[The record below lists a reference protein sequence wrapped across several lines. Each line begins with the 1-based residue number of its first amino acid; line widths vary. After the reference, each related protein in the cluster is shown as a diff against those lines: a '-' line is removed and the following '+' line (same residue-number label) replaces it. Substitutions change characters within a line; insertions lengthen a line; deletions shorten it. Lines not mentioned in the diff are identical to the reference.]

1 MATTPEP
8 RSRSNDRSFR
18 ERVLEVVAAI
28 PEGRVVSYGGVA
40 ILAGSPRAARGVG
53 SVLNA
58 HGGDVPWWRVV
69 NGSGR
74 VAPTRPRHA
83 ARLQR
88 SLLEAEGVRFSEGQI
103 DLDRFGWTGETASAG
118 DRSRC

>member
-1 MATTPEP
+1 MPTTLEPE
-8 RSRSNDRSFR
+8 SRSDDPSFR
-18 ERVLEVVAAI
+18 ERVLQVVAAI

-103 DLDRFGWTGETASAG
+103 DFDRFGWTGEAITGAG
-118 DRSRC
+118 PPRC